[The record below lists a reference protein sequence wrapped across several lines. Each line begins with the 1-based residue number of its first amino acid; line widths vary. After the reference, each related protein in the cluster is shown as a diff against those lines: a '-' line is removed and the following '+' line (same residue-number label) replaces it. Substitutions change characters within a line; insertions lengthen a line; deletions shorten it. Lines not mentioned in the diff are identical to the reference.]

1 MKIDFDF
8 EHELDAGAEAVSC
21 GLLEAS
27 GEEGVAAGPYRDT
40 CFGYDTALWGLVAL
54 DELAVV
60 VSCSLEASFD
70 ELSADPVFVV
80 HGGREYAS
88 HHGV

>member
-1 MKIDFDF
+1 MEIDFDF
-8 EHELDAGAEAVSC
+8 EHELDARAEAASC

-40 CFGYDTALWGLVAL
+40 GFGYDAAALGLVAL
-54 DELAVV
+54 DEFAVV

-80 HGGREYAS
+80 HGGREYVA

>member
-1 MKIDFDF
+1 MEIDFDF
-8 EHELDAGAEAVSC
+8 EHELDARAEAASC

-40 CFGYDTALWGLVAL
+40 GFGYDAAPLGLVAL

-70 ELSADPVFVV
+70 EFSADPVFIV
-80 HGGREYAS
+80 HGGREYVA